1 MSMKRNL
8 FRKETLD
15 MLDNPGQLNDFI
27 RVTTPPLYIL
37 LLSMMIC
44 SIVVCFWLA
53 FGTLT
58 EHVKSVAVVFPHE
71 TPNRVSA
78 ESAGAVEK
86 LFVAKGEKVGK
97 GKPLLLVRCNDRVD
111 TVKAEI
117 AGMVIDCKAVDYVFR
132 DHETLA
138 EIIPEKKKS
147 LNKEL
152 ITYVKYKDLRELKP
166 GQEVQVTPVDLHRED
181 YGYILGHITKVDPF
195 PVSIE
200 DARKQSSIRNFVDM
214 IFPSETAYEVRIV
227 VDTDKADPT
236 KLKWSRTQSGDIR
249 LSSMSFCN
257 VQIITEHKPVYKMF
271 IRF

>member
-1 MSMKRNL
+1 M
-8 FRKETLD
+8 
-15 MLDNPGQLNDFI
+15 
-27 RVTTPPLYIL
+27 
-37 LLSMMIC
+37 
-44 SIVVCFWLA
+44 
-53 FGTLT
+53 
-58 EHVKSVAVVFPHE
+58 
-71 TPNRVSA
+71 
-78 ESAGAVEK
+78 
-86 LFVAKGEKVGK
+86 
-97 GKPLLLVRCNDRVD
+97 
-111 TVKAEI
+111 
-117 AGMVIDCKAVDYVFR
+117 
-132 DHETLA
+132 
-138 EIIPEKKKS
+138 
-147 LNKEL
+147 
-152 ITYVKYKDLRELKP
+152 KYKDLRELKP